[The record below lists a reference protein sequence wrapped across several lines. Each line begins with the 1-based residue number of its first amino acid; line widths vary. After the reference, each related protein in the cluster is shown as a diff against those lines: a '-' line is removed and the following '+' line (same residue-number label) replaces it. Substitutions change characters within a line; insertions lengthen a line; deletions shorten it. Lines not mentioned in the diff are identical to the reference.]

1 MSAILV
7 TNVRQYTGPGV
18 IGALLKE
25 SCHVVCHDGTFT
37 DAKAR
42 ADFMAEYPGT
52 SALAAM
58 TPEGIFAEL
67 GTLAGE
73 IDGIVSNDVYPITK
87 NAIEDI
93 PLDDLRATFE
103 AVLVF
108 PFRLTQLFL
117 PGMKQRRRG
126 SIVFVTSARES
137 RPEPG
142 FAVPTSIRAGTTGFA
157 KAVAK
162 EVAPF
167 GIQVN
172 VVGPNY
178 LYSEMYYPR
187 ARFVDNPT
195 GRQLIAQTVPMARLG
210 TPEEVGALIGF
221 LVSGR
226 SAFTTGQVIYF
237 AGGWP

>member
-18 IGALLKE
+18 VKILAREGHRLI
-25 SCHVVCHDGTFT
+25 CHDNSFCVSTERDKFT
-37 DAKAR
+37 
-42 ADFMAEYPGT
+42 AEYPGAI
-52 SALAAM
+52 ALTAT
-58 TPEGIFAEL
+58 TPEEVFAEIARV
-67 GTLAGE
+67 GP
-73 IDGIVSNDVYPITK
+73 IDGFVSNDAYPITK

-93 PLDDLRATFE
+93 PLNDLRGTFE

-117 PGMKQRRRG
+117 PAMKQRRRG
-126 SIVFVTSARES
+126 SIVYVTSARET

-142 FAVPTSIRAGTTGFA
+142 FAVPTTIRAGMTGFA

-187 ARFVDNPT
+187 ARFVDDPA
-195 GRQLIAQTVPMARLG
+195 GREQIAKIVPMGRLGEPEEAGELIA
-210 TPEEVGALIGF
+210 F